1 MIYRKDWNLRS
12 PLRVFENSIHG
23 GLGKGNLGVVMAR
36 AGIGKTAFLIGVA
49 LDDLLQGRKVMHV
62 SVGDTV
68 EHVRNFYDEI
78 FEDLRRTSR
87 MEDASAA
94 HLQME
99 RCRMIHSYGA
109 ERFSIEKLRR
119 SVSFQ
124 KEHANFE
131 PEVIIVEGFDV
142 AGSTEADWT
151 MFKELAEEAGA
162 ELWLTA
168 LTHRDEPVTNPRG
181 IPNPVA
187 RFDAWISVM
196 VALQPE
202 GRAVTV
208 RLLKDHE
215 NKDVANLQLKLDP
228 TTLLLLTEE

>member
-12 PLRVFENSIHG
+12 PLRIFENSIHG
-23 GLGKGNLGVVMAR
+23 GLGKGNLGVVMSR

-49 LDDLLQGRKVMHV
+49 LDDLLRGRQVMHV
-62 SVGDTV
+62 SLGDSV
-68 EHVRNFYDEI
+68 DHVRKFYDEI
-78 FEDLRRTSR
+78 FEDLRKTSSL
-87 MEDASAA
+87 EDAQDS
-94 HLQME
+94 HVQME
-99 RCRMIHSYGA
+99 RCRMIHTYTEG
-109 ERFSIEKLRR
+109 RFSIEKLRR
-119 SVSFQ
+119 SVNFQ
-124 KEHANFE
+124 KEHAHFR
-131 PEVIIVEGFDV
+131 PEVILIDGFNV
-142 AGSTEADWT
+142 ADSSEADWT
-151 MFKELAEEAGA
+151 VLKDFAREEDV

-202 GRAVTV
+202 NEAIII

-215 NKDVANLQLKLDP
+215 NEDLANLQLKLDP
-228 TTLLLLTEE
+228 TTLLVLTED

>member
-1 MIYRKDWNLRS
+1 
-12 PLRVFENSIHG
+12 
-23 GLGKGNLGVVMAR
+23 MAR

-49 LDDLLQGRKVMHV
+49 LDDLLRGRKVMHV
-62 SVGDTV
+62 SLGDSV
-68 EHVRNFYDEI
+68 DHVRKFYDEI
-78 FEDLRRTSR
+78 FEDLRKTSS
-87 MEDASAA
+87 MVDAGDA

-99 RCRMIHSYGA
+99 RCRMIHTYTEG
-109 ERFSIEKLRR
+109 RFSIEKLRR

-124 KEHANFE
+124 KEHAHFE
-131 PEVIIVEGFDV
+131 PEVILVDGFDV

-151 MFKELAEEAGA
+151 MLKDFAKEEDV

-168 LTHRDEPVTNPRG
+168 LTHREEPVTNPRG

-202 GRAVTV
+202 SKAVTI

-215 NKDVANLQLKLDP
+215 NEDVANLHLKLDP